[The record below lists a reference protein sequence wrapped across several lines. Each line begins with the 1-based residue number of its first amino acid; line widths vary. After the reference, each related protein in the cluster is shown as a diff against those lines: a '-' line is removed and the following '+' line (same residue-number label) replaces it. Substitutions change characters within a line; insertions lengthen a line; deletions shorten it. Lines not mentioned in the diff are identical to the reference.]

1 MRITQEADYALRI
14 VYLLAKNGG
23 LLDAAT
29 LSQNAGVT
37 ERFTV
42 KILRKLMAGG
52 IVGSKMGARG
62 GYSLA
67 DDPKNVNMQ
76 RVIEAIDGP
85 VEISKCLDSE
95 YGCTRM
101 GDRKS
106 ECTFHLIFAKLNKS
120 IADKMSTVTF
130 DTVIDDDFD
139 VAAILEKF

>member
-29 LSQNAGVT
+29 LSRSSGVT

-52 IVGSKMGARG
+52 IVSSKMGARG

-67 DDPKNVNMQ
+67 DEAKNVNMQ

-85 VEISKCLDSE
+85 VEISRCLDSE
-95 YGCTRM
+95 YECTRM
-101 GDRKS
+101 GDKKA
-106 ECTFHLIFAKLNKS
+106 ECTFHLIFAKINKS
-120 IADKMSTVTF
+120 IADKMRTVTF
-130 DTVIDDDFD
+130 DTVIEDDFD
-139 VAAILEKF
+139 IKKTLENL